1 MAEAL
6 ELPYSLLFTTQ
17 REEKCLSGRTIMNCH
32 LVISIVLGQAEKE
45 MRIPLNPA
53 HRASPPKRERSDPN

>member
-1 MAEAL
+1 M
-6 ELPYSLLFTTQ
+6 S
-17 REEKCLSGRTIMNCH
+17 SRTIMNCH

-53 HRASPPKRERSDPN
+53 HRASPPKREASEMCIRDS